1 MGWRGLKQWT
11 RARSKKWCCEQGD
24 GANFFMKLAEK
35 AAIITGGNRGIGLA
49 TAKLFLQEGAQ
60 VAISGRDEGAG
71 RAALAELASRMNAQ
85 NAIFIAGDVTR
96 VGDCERI
103 VNETVRAFGRLD
115 ILFNNAGIILRNR
128 TVEATTED
136 EWDTTMETNVKSV
149 YLLSRAALP
158 HLRALGGGTIIN
170 TSSYIGLVGS
180 AGLAAYA
187 ASKGAV
193 VNLTRAM
200 ALDHAKENIRVN
212 CICPGSVETDMIHD
226 AWRAYGNV
234 DEAARMWASKH
245 PMNRIATPDEIA
257 RLVLFLAS
265 DDASFVTGAA
275 IPVDGGIT
283 AG

>member
-1 MGWRGLKQWT
+1 
-11 RARSKKWCCEQGD
+11 
-24 GANFFMKLAEK
+24 MKLANK
-35 AAIITGGNRGIGLA
+35 AALVTGGNRGIGLA

-60 VAISGRDEGAG
+60 VAISGRDENAG
-71 RAALAELASRMNAQ
+71 RAALAEVRQYANAG
-85 NAIFIAGDVTR
+85 NVLFIPGDVTR
-96 VGDCERI
+96 AGDCERM

-128 TVEATTED
+128 DVEATTED
-136 EWDTTMETNVKSV
+136 EWDATMETNVKSV

-158 HLRALGGGTIIN
+158 HLRASGGGTIIN
-170 TSSYIGLVGS
+170 TSSYIGLVG
-180 AGLAAYA
+180 ATGLAAYA

-212 CICPGSVETDMIHD
+212 CICPGSVETDMIRD
-226 AWRAYGNV
+226 AWRAYGDV
-234 DEAARMWASKH
+234 GAAARLWRSKH

-257 RLVLFLAS
+257 RLVLFLAT
-265 DDASFVTGAA
+265 DDSSFITGAA